1 LDPVVTTGAATV
13 SPPRAADTPSPRGLV
28 YGAGAYFLWGLF
40 PVYWPLLEPASAVEV
55 LAHRVVWSLL
65 FVGVVLAIQRQW
77 AWIRTLGR
85 RRLALLTVAAV
96 VIAVNWGTYIYGVT
110 NEHVVET
117 SLGYFINPLV
127 TVLLGVLVLGERL
140 RRVQWAALGIAST
153 AVIVLTADYGRPPWI
168 ALILAFSFGTYGL
181 IKKSVGIGAV
191 QSLTVET
198 AVLFVPALAYLGWL
212 MAAGESTFGQVSA
225 GHALL
230 LAGTGPVTAIPLLLF
245 GAAARRLPLTV
256 LGLLQYLAPVLQFL
270 FGVLLFHEP
279 MPPARLVGFALVW
292 TALVILTVE
301 SVRHRRRQNALA
313 RAAEAVC

>member
-212 MAAGESTFGQVSA
+212 MAAGESTLGQVSA

>member
-28 YGAGAYFLWGLF
+28 DGAGAYFLWGLF

-212 MAAGESTFGQVSA
+212 MAAGESTLGQVSA

>member
-1 LDPVVTTGAATV
+1 MTTGAATV
-13 SPPRAADTPSPRGLV
+13 SAPRAADTPSPRGLA

-40 PVYWPLLEPASAVEV
+40 PVYWPLLEPAGAVEV

-212 MAAGESTFGQVSA
+212 MAAGEATFGEISA

-270 FGVLLFHEP
+270 FGVLVFHEP
-279 MPPARLVGFALVW
+279 MPPARLVGFSLVW

-301 SVRHRRRQNALA
+301 SVRHQRKQNALA

>member
-1 LDPVVTTGAATV
+1 MTTGAATV

-198 AVLFVPALAYLGWL
+198 AVLFVPALTYLGWL